1 MDLQLP
7 VVDFASSDRASTS
20 KLIRQACLEH
30 GFFYLVNHGI
40 EEEFLGKVFDGSRR
54 LFSLPL
60 QEKMKLLRNEGH
72 RGYTPPFAEKLD
84 TSMVSKGDPKESF
97 YIGPMAGDKVDSLS
111 NQWPPEE
118 TLPDWRRI
126 MELYYEKVVSVG
138 KTLLSLIALALK
150 LDEGFFEDVGAL
162 HEPMAFLRLLH
173 YPESV
178 SDSLDS
184 NLGASAHT
192 DYGMIT
198 LLACDGVRGLQ
209 ICKEKDE
216 NPRVWEDV
224 AHLEGALVINVG
236 DLLERWTNCFFRS
249 TLHRVVSTGK
259 ERYSIACFLDPNPEC
274 VVKCLDTCISESNP
288 PRFPPVRSGDY
299 LKERLRMTYGETVNS
314 LTMLN
319 GLGPISQL

>member
-111 NQWPPEE
+111 NQWPPE
-118 TLPDWRRI
+118 
-126 MELYYEKVVSVG
+126 
-138 KTLLSLIALALK
+138 
-150 LDEGFFEDVGAL
+150 
-162 HEPMAFLRLLH
+162 
-173 YPESV
+173 ESV